1 MARKPGPIVK
11 LVPASPAATDELARK
26 LDALAVKIADQLLAD
41 EGAVTTLDDRI
52 DGLKALSGY
61 WQASRKG
68 VQIGPPPT
76 NAFDAYRKEQE
87 T

>member
-1 MARKPGPIVK
+1 MPKKSSPVIA
-11 LVPASPAATDELARK
+11 LVPSSPVATDELARK
-26 LDALAVKIADQLLAD
+26 LDALAVKIADQLLGD
-41 EGAVTTLDDRI
+41 EGAVTTLDERI

-68 VQIGPPPT
+68 VQIGPPPM